1 MFSRSRS
8 PLVRTAAFLMIATS
22 LVITGCSKSGKK
34 PEVRLAKTSMTADDS
49 LNGTGTAWGPGGAP
63 DAAGFGDGTSVSRGG
78 DGFGNGASMT
88 ARDGSGSF
96 LNDGNANGVENGVL
110 SGELSMVHFAYD
122 STELT
127 DDWKQVLNG
136 HAQWLQTNSKINVQI
151 EGHCDERGT
160 EEYNIALG
168 QRRADAVR
176 SYLIEQG
183 VDGGRITTISYG
195 RLRPMNF
202 EDTEQSHALNRRA
215 MFLVFEGTQVA
226 SAGDVGF

>member
-34 PEVRLAKTSMTADDS
+34 PEVRLAKTSMTSGDS
-49 LNGTGTAWGPGGAP
+49 LNGSGAAWGPGGAP
-63 DAAGFGDGTSVSRGG
+63 DAAGFGDGTSVSRAG

-96 LNDGNANGVENGVL
+96 LNDGNLNGVENGVL

-183 VDGGRITTISYG
+183 VDGARVTTISYG